1 MYLRAGETYTD
12 FAIVDNERKQP
23 YRYRP
28 NYSWTAPGFEVE
40 LGPGTYTVEVAT
52 GDFWPRRTGAFG
64 MSWRI
69 VPP

>member
-1 MYLRAGETYTD
+1 MEFEVSTKEAGGKAATATWTPTCTCGRGETYAG

-40 LGPGTYTVEVAT
+40 LGPGAYTV
-52 GDFWPRRTGAFG
+52 
-64 MSWRI
+64 
-69 VPP
+69 